1 MFLQKNNTNKTSY
14 TIYQKIAHFSRDKI
28 FYTKY
33 NIPDTIDGRFD
44 VMVLV
49 TVIIIYRLSKI
60 KTVGLDLSQKIF
72 DLIFKDLDYSLRE
85 LGAGDVSVTKNMR
98 KFISS
103 YMGRQKVYIE
113 AFKKNNLSA
122 LNLIIE
128 NNVYRS
134 IDIEKDLIFS
144 LSKNIL
150 KIVEIIDL
158 IENKKIVNGNFDFP
172 KNIL

>member
-1 MFLQKNNTNKTSY
+1 
-14 TIYQKIAHFSRDKI
+14 
-28 FYTKY
+28 
-33 NIPDTIDGRFD
+33 
-44 VMVLV
+44 
-49 TVIIIYRLSKI
+49 
-60 KTVGLDLSQKIF
+60 
-72 DLIFKDLDYSLRE
+72 
-85 LGAGDVSVTKNMR
+85 MR

-113 AFKKNNLSA
+113 AFKKNNLSG

>member
-1 MFLQKNNTNKTSY
+1 MFLQKKSTIKTSY
-14 TIYQKIAHFSRDKI
+14 IIYQKIAHFSRDKI

-33 NIPDTIDGRFD
+33 NITDTIDGRFD

-113 AFKKNNLSA
+113 AFKKNNLSG
-122 LNLIIE
+122 LSLIIE

-150 KIVEIIDL
+150 KIVENIDL